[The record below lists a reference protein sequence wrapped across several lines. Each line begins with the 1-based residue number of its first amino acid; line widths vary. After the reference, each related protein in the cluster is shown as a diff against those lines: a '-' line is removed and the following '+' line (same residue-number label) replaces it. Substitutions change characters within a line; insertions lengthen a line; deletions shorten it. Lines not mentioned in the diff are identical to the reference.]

1 MDSLLI
7 ACTLTLLVPY
17 VLFPQF
23 MRWLAPGSPEPT
35 DLNDPNEWPTVDI
48 LFAAYNEVAVLD
60 RKLQSMLVVDY
71 PMEKLRIFV
80 GSDCS
85 DDGSEEILESFAKKH
100 DNLHWVPM
108 SKRSGKSAII
118 NHLVDLSKG

>member
-85 DDGSEEILESFAKKH
+85 DDGSEEILESFAKKTRQPSLGSH
-100 DNLHWVPM
+100 EQAF
-108 SKRSGKSAII
+108 R
-118 NHLVDLSKG
+118 